1 MRGLPLV
8 FLVGCAVD
16 SEDLAIDPALDAEL
30 AVLEGLER
38 VVPPPIQVLTLT
50 ATTPHPGG
58 DVILVAAGAQPG
70 ETVGFLSSLG
80 GVAQGPCPA
89 QLGGLCLDLGAD
101 TVLSGTAVA
110 DAQGRAAL
118 EVAVPGSLQ
127 AGLTVTFQAA
137 VRRGAQ
143 GQSSAKSNASVKT
156 VGAPAWS
163 HRVNV
168 DGSLQDWDADELFA
182 TTSGGN
188 TAGGVT
194 WDADSLY
201 LAYFHPDVA
210 SGGPQHWEVVY
221 IGTADPGSING
232 VILNTQ
238 LPRLPFAASLAVRRK
253 ADGSYDDLQQWNG
266 QAWVGTPN
274 VLGTLGSSV
283 AESGQGLEI
292 AIPRDLLGT
301 SRIQVVM
308 AQVYEGNGFESTYG
322 GVPDDT
328 FVDGYDPNYTT
339 SLTIDLSSPDPS
351 AIQNP

>member
-1 MRGLPLV
+1 MRAWPLV
-8 FLVGCAVD
+8 FVVGCAVD
-16 SEDLAIDPALDAEL
+16 SEDLAFDPALDAEL
-30 AVLEGLER
+30 AVLESAER
-38 VVPPPIQVLTLT
+38 GVAPPVQALTLT
-50 ATTPHPGG
+50 ATVPHPGG

-101 TVLSGTAVA
+101 TLLSGTVVA
-110 DAQGRAAL
+110 DGQGRAAL
-118 EVAVPGSLQ
+118 EVAVPGNLQ

-137 VRRGAQ
+137 IRRGAQ
-143 GQSSAKSNASVKT
+143 GSSSVKSNPSVKT

-163 HRVNV
+163 HRVAI
-168 DGSLQDWDADELFA
+168 DGSLQEWGTDELFA

-194 WDADSLY
+194 WDADTVY
-201 LAYFHPDVA
+201 FAFFHPDVA
-210 SGGPQHWEVVY
+210 SGGPEHWEVIY
-221 IGTADPGSING
+221 IGTTDPGSTTG

-238 LPRLPFAASLAVRRK
+238 LPGLPFAASLALRRK
-253 ADGSYDDLQQWNG
+253 ADGSYDDIQEWNG
-266 QAWVGTPN
+266 QTWVGTPN
-274 VLGTLGSSV
+274 LLGTLGSSA

-292 AIPRDLLGT
+292 AIPRGLIGS

-308 AQVYEGNGFESTYG
+308 AQVFEGNGFESTYG
-322 GVPDDT
+322 GVPDDS
-328 FVDGYDPNYTT
+328 FVDGYDPNYAT
-339 SLTIDLSSPDPS
+339 SLTLDLSSPDPS